1 MNQVLFALNEE
12 YCLNEKKAVKMIT
25 NFSQAPFDYKKRVDE
40 IFSLLSVNPTNII
53 KVCGALK
60 QLIEEVKAIVEAEK
74 NAGNL

>member
-1 MNQVLFALNEE
+1 
-12 YCLNEKKAVKMIT
+12 MIT

>member
-60 QLIEEVKAIVEAEK
+60 QLIGEVKAIVEAEK